1 MFIRSGSD
9 VLYTSLGCDA
19 TVVRLCPAVWGSRWP
34 GPWSSLRI
42 YPSIVKSAAVAINSL
57 LDTHKNCEPLW
68 RTQIIPFWSNIP
80 DHSHRLIIVTCLTFI
95 NASKWNGCVR
105 KSFLNR
111 YVTVKCHQ
119 LVELVSKLWQ
129 RHFAFYNELSTKSA
143 MCNVYVV
150 CVIV

>member
-9 VLYTSLGCDA
+9 VLYTSSRLWCHCGQIVSCG
-19 TVVRLCPAVWGSRWP
+19 VRLEVA

-57 LDTHKNCEPLW
+57 LDTHKNCEPLCP
-68 RTQIIPFWSNIP
+68 TQIIPFWSNIP

-105 KSFLNR
+105 KSFLRR

-143 MCNVYVV
+143 MCNVYVL